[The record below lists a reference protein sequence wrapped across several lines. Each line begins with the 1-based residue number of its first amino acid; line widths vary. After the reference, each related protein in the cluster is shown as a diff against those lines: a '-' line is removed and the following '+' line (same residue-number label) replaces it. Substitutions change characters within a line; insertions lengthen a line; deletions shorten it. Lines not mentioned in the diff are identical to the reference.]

1 MSIPSVAVA
10 VARRSSDRHR
20 SRIESASNPCTLA
33 DRITHGTCRIMPR
46 QRRSKSLEK
55 VARSIKDSDAF
66 VEHVFGIA
74 ARYRSH
80 YELETGSRG
89 REIRQAIKLFEK
101 HAAALGAWLHR
112 AQKSSTAEHEALGVL
127 SSALHGSAAAVRPQA
142 IATELWLHSAAGA
155 SERALTTLKR
165 SPLQSAPRA
174 AAEAL
179 RATFEHHGLK
189 MSYRTKPENPGDV
202 IRLFCALAKDSGD
215 ADMTAT
221 TARQWLKVGTAAV
234 SGKLA

>member
-1 MSIPSVAVA
+1 MA
-10 VARRSSDRHR
+10 
-20 SRIESASNPCTLA
+20 
-33 DRITHGTCRIMPR
+33 R

-55 VARSIKDSDAF
+55 VARTIKDSDEF

-74 ARYRSH
+74 TRYRAQ

-89 REIRQAIKLFEK
+89 REIRQAVKVFEK
-101 HAAALGAWLHR
+101 HAAALGEWLHR

-127 SSALHGSAAAVRPQA
+127 SSALHGSASAARPQA
-142 IATELWLHSAAGA
+142 IATELWLQSAAGV

-165 SPLQSAPRA
+165 SPLQHAPRA

-189 MSYRTKPENPGDV
+189 MSYRAQPENPSDV
-202 IRLFCALAKDSGD
+202 IRLLCAIAKDSGD

-221 TARQWLKVGTAAV
+221 TAKQWLKPATGAA
-234 SGKLA
+234 SGKLT

>member
-1 MSIPSVAVA
+1 
-10 VARRSSDRHR
+10 
-20 SRIESASNPCTLA
+20 
-33 DRITHGTCRIMPR
+33 MPR

-55 VARSIKDSDAF
+55 VARSIKDSDEF

-80 YELETGSRG
+80 YELETGTRG

-101 HAAALGAWLHR
+101 HAAALGEWLHR

-165 SPLQSAPRA
+165 SPLQGAPRA

-189 MSYRTKPENPGDV
+189 SIMAPAVQQVLQS
-202 IRLFCALAKDSGD
+202 IAALQTDRASESG
-215 ADMTAT
+215 
-221 TARQWLKVGTAAV
+221 ARQGNLQEALELFYGQGLLQLKTGRD
-234 SGKLA
+234 S